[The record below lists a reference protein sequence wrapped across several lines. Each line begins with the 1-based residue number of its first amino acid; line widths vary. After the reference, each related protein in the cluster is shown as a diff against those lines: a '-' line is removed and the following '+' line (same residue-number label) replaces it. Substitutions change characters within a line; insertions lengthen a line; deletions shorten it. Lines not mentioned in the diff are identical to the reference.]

1 MSERSLRGWRVLTDG
16 FPWFEGGARF
26 PLPAYSEFMPPPRLG
41 LSPYGGFDATLFA
54 ENDPYGWRV
63 QEVDEVHQLLPGL
76 QDVANQVI
84 AHLLK
89 FMADPSSVYVAGPN
103 GRNLKGNPYWST
115 ELAAR
120 GAELARRRQVLL
132 MPLALAK
139 TQNDRGRRHWTMFG
153 GSEQGPER
161 AFWQSFYSAPGR
173 EIPVKDSRRIV
184 SRLLEGAFDVAT
196 ADADGLYAAGF
207 RILPVGDA
215 RPFPDWVVDP
225 LPKWTRRYLIGDDA
239 RLGGARFVLTFR
251 PFPSL
256 PAPIRDAYLN
266 GRIELMP
273 SPYSLLFWGMP
284 IYHRAGL
291 QHALALQ
298 YPVLRLV
305 GRHESWGLR
314 VPQFGWLR
322 HTGPMQPEPDTF
334 GEPIQ
339 NDYARTHRWE
349 RLPRDEDAAA
359 RGLHISSIAT
369 TLFSTALEDLDLYHK
384 PMARNCQIW
393 TRDGE
398 LVLDGPTA
406 ARADIRRAADRIL
419 EGGVFLYRFQFPPM
433 RVGRHDVY
441 WHRPLCACSVPDRA
455 EARLIDADLNGYVTA
470 YRMDE
475 PDFTRRPVE
484 LYPRMLRRAAQLDLL
499 HRIDDSHDRFRYQT
513 ALNALN
519 VLDMADLWR
528 GRRLPR
534 SFAEEMLRVS
544 QEKEPYDEWLELV
557 RGRCTTPDAAKRL
570 VEALRAR
577 VEPKQRP
584 LPRALTYRSTATRA
598 YEEAFWRYLATL
610 SSGEFVNK
618 TNSDVIDDPRTRE
631 RLTHAKRDL
640 YALGEFLIQEHRA
653 AIAAAGMEGVALVGE
668 HVFKWDT
675 DFEYKQ
681 FGGWVANQD
690 GGETERNIVVVIP
703 GKDRS
708 AAVVMGDHYDTAYM
722 EDVYEVARGGTGAR
736 VSAQGA
742 DDNASATATLLL
754 AAPVFL
760 KLAKEGKLERDVW
773 LVHLT
778 GEEFPS
784 DCMGARALCQALIER
799 TFALRLDGGRSVDF
813 SRTRITAALVMDMIA
828 HNRDVGRNLFQISPG
843 RGAGSIALAYET
855 HLATLAWNAGAAR
868 WNRRGERVGLSA
880 GLRSP
885 DARTPPAIARHPTLE
900 GEIRTINNPQSSV
913 FNTDVQIFSDVGI
926 PCVLVME
933 NYDINRSGY
942 HDTKDTLENIDLD
955 YGSAVSAICIEAIAR
970 AACAR
975 TTKRASRRT
984 PARRD

>member
-1 MSERSLRGWRVLTDG
+1 MNERSVRGWRALTDG
-16 FPWFEGGARF
+16 FPWFEGAGHF

-41 LSPYGGFDATLFA
+41 LTPYGGLDATLFA

-76 QDVANQVI
+76 QDVANQVM
-84 AHLLK
+84 AHLSK
-89 FMADPSSVYVAGPN
+89 FMADPSTVYVAGPS

-115 ELAAR
+115 DLATHC
-120 GAELARRRQVLL
+120 AELARRRHVLL

-153 GSEQGPER
+153 SSEQGPER

-173 EIPVKDSRRIV
+173 EIPAKDSRRIV
-184 SRLLEGAFDVAT
+184 SRLLQGAFDVAT
-196 ADADGLYAAGF
+196 ADADELYAAGF

-215 RPFPDWVVDP
+215 RPFPEWAVDP

-239 RLGGARFVLTFR
+239 PLRGARFVLTFR
-251 PFPSL
+251 PFPAL
-256 PAPIRDAYLN
+256 PAAVREAYLT
-266 GRIELMP
+266 GRIELLP
-273 SPYSLLFWGMP
+273 SPFSLLFWGMP
-284 IYHRAGL
+284 IYHHAGQ

-305 GRHESWGLR
+305 GRHETWGLR

-322 HTGPMQPEPDTF
+322 HARPGQPEPEPF

-359 RGLHISSIAT
+359 RGLHVSSIAT

-441 WHRPLCACSVPDRA
+441 WQRPLCACAVPERA
-455 EARLIDADLNGYVTA
+455 EVHLIDADLNGYLTA
-470 YRMDE
+470 YEMDE
-475 PDFTRRPVE
+475 PDCIQRPVE
-484 LYPRMLRRAAQLDLL
+484 LYPRILRRATHLDLL
-499 HRIDDSHDRFRYQT
+499 HRIDRSHDRFRYQT

-519 VLDMADLWR
+519 VLDVAQLWR

-534 SFAEEMLRVS
+534 SFAEEMLRVA
-544 QEKEPYDEWLELV
+544 QDKEPYDEWLALL
-557 RGRCTTPDAAKRL
+557 RDRCTTPEAAKRL

-577 VEPKQRP
+577 VEPKHRP
-584 LPRALTYRSTATRA
+584 LPRALTYRSTGTRA
-598 YEEAFWRYLATL
+598 YEEAYWRYLATL
-610 SSGEFVNK
+610 SSGEFVTK
-618 TNSDVIDDPRTRE
+618 TNSDVIDDPPTRE
-631 RLTHAKRDL
+631 RVTRPNRDL
-640 YALGEFLIQEHRA
+640 RALGEFLIREHRA

-681 FGGWVANQD
+681 FGGWAANQEE

-703 GKDRS
+703 GKNRS
-708 AAVVMGDHYDTAYM
+708 EAVVMGDHYDTAYM

-784 DCMGARALCQALIER
+784 DCMGARALCQALVER
-799 TFALRLDGGRSVDF
+799 TLSIRVDGARSVDL
-813 SRTRITAALVMDMIA
+813 SRTRLTGALVMDMIA
-828 HNRDVGRNLFQISPG
+828 HNRDVGRNIFQISPG

-855 HLATLAWNAGAAR
+855 HLATLAWNAGTAR
-868 WNRRGERVGLSA
+868 WNRRADRLGLGA
-880 GLRSP
+880 GARSP
-885 DARTPPAIARHPTLE
+885 DARTLPAIARHPTLE

-913 FNTDVQIFSDVGI
+913 FNTDVQIFSDVGV

-955 YGSAVSAICIEAIAR
+955 FGAAVSAICIEAIAR

-975 TTKRASRRT
+975 ATKRA
-984 PARRD
+984 

>member
-1 MSERSLRGWRVLTDG
+1 MGERPLHGWRALTDG
-16 FPWFEGGARF
+16 FPWFEGPGRF

-41 LSPYGGFDATLFA
+41 LTPYGGLDATLFA

-63 QEVDEVHQLLPGL
+63 QEVDEVHQLLPGF
-76 QDVANQVI
+76 QDVANQVM

-103 GRNLKGNPYWST
+103 GRNLKGNPYWSP
-115 ELAAR
+115 ELAAH
-120 GAELARRRQVLL
+120 GAELARRRHVLL

-153 GSEQGPER
+153 SSEQGPER

-173 EIPVKDSRRIV
+173 EISAKDSRRIV
-184 SRLLEGAFDVAT
+184 SRLLEGAFDIAT
-196 ADADGLYAAGF
+196 GDADELYAAGF

-225 LPKWTRRYLIGDDA
+225 LPGWTRRYLLGDDP
-239 RLGGARFVLTFR
+239 RIGGARFVLTFR

-256 PAPIRDAYLN
+256 PAAIRDAYLR
-266 GRIELMP
+266 GRIELLP
-273 SPYSLLFWGMP
+273 SPFSLLFWGMP
-284 IYHRAGL
+284 IYHRAG
-291 QHALALQ
+291 QEHALALQ

-305 GRHESWGLR
+305 RRHESWGLR

-322 HTGPMQPEPDTF
+322 HTGPKQPEPETF
-334 GEPIQ
+334 GEPIE

-359 RGLHISSIAT
+359 RGLHISSVT
-369 TLFSTALEDLDLYHK
+369 KTLFSTALEDLDLYHK

-398 LVLDGPTA
+398 LLLDGPNA

-419 EGGVFLYRFQFPPM
+419 AGGVFLYRFQFPPM
-433 RVGRHDVY
+433 RVGRHHVY

-455 EARLIDADLNGYVTA
+455 DTRLIDADLNGYVTGYDMEA
-470 YRMDE
+470 

-484 LYPRMLRRAAQLDLL
+484 LYPRMLRRAAHLDLL
-499 HRIDDSHDRFRYQT
+499 HRIDRSHDRFRYQT

-519 VLDMADLWR
+519 VLDMAELWR

-534 SFAEEMLRVS
+534 SFAEEMLRVA
-544 QEKEPYDEWLELV
+544 QDKEPYDKWLDLV
-557 RGRCTTPDAAKRL
+557 RDRCTTPQATKRL
-570 VEALRAR
+570 VETLRAR
-577 VEPKQRP
+577 VEPKHRP
-584 LPRALTYRSTATRA
+584 LPRPLTYRSTATRS
-598 YEEAFWRYLATL
+598 YEEAYWRYLATL

-618 TNSDVIDDPRTRE
+618 TNSDVIDDAPTRE
-631 RLTHAKRDL
+631 RMTRPRRDL
-640 YALGEFLIQEHRA
+640 YALGEFLIKEYRA
-653 AIAAAGMEGVALVGE
+653 AIAAAGMEGVAIVGE

-681 FGGWVANQD
+681 FGGWAANQQE

-703 GKDRS
+703 GKNRS
-708 AAVVMGDHYDTAYM
+708 EAVVMGDHYDTAYM

-784 DCMGARALCQALIER
+784 DCMGARALCQALVER
-799 TFALRLDGGRSVDF
+799 TLSIRVDGGRSVNL
-813 SRTRITAALVMDMIA
+813 SRTRLTGALVMDMIA
-828 HNRDVGRNLFQISPG
+828 HNRDVGRNIFQISPG

-868 WNRRGERVGLSA
+868 WNRRGDRLGLGA
-880 GLRSP
+880 GARSP
-885 DARTPPAIARHPTLE
+885 DARTLPAIARHPTLE

-942 HDTKDTLENIDLD
+942 HDTKDTLENVDLD
-955 YGSAVSAICIEAIAR
+955 FGAAVSAICIEAIAR

-975 TTKRASRRT
+975 ARKRASRRT
-984 PARRD
+984 LA